1 MVMIEIEP
9 RFISLVEKLKT
20 HGYRITPQR
29 AMILK
34 IITEDQNHPSAE
46 QIYDHVRSAFPMT
59 SLATVYKTIAM
70 LKDEN
75 EILELGFAGNS
86 SRYDGLKPYPHPH
99 LICVKCQKIVDPDIE
114 LFGDLPGELAQ
125 KYGYQIVNQRVDFFG
140 ICPSCQEIEARKA
153 ENTER

>member
-1 MVMIEIEP
+1 MDQTEARYM
-9 RFISLVEKLKT
+9 RLVEKLKT

-29 AMILK
+29 AMVLK
-34 IITEDQNHPSAE
+34 IITENPDHPSVE
-46 QIYDHVRSAFPMT
+46 QIYEHVRSHFPMT
-59 SLATVYKTIAM
+59 SLATIYKTISM

-99 LICVKCQKIVDPDIE
+99 LICVKCQKIIDPDIE
-114 LFGDLPGELAQ
+114 LFGELPQELAQ

-153 ENTER
+153 ENSGR